1 MAKSSE
7 NSVNSPVK
15 KIVINGPVSSE
26 NGASVL
32 RFNRD
37 GRRKPIDL
45 MVGQVLNVGEGQDI
59 TEDEAKRLMSYAGWS
74 IKEVTE

>member
-1 MAKSSE
+1 MAKKNSE
-7 NSVNSPVK
+7 HPTAK
-15 KIVINGPVSSE
+15 KIRVEGPVSRE

-37 GRRKPIDL
+37 GRKKPINL
-45 MVGQVLNVGEGQDI
+45 YAGQVLTVGENEDI
-59 TEDEAKRLMSYAGWS
+59 TEEEASRLMSIGTWS